1 MIPIAYRTTGL
12 LIKTLSYLSK
22 ARIKIHGKENIPSN
36 GSNIFVINHFTRTET
51 FLMPYY
57 ISRLTQ
63 VPVWSLADDNL
74 FKGAFGRYLDT
85 VGAVSTKSPDRDKL
99 MVKTLLTGEA
109 HWIIFPEGRMVKSKK
124 IIDKDRFMVFSA
136 GGKRPPHTGA
146 ATLALRTEFYR
157 KRLQEMHRTVP
168 GEAARILDLFK
179 IDDIEPVLNR
189 KTYIVP
195 VNLTYYPLRARENFL
210 NQLADRLVETIP
222 DRLRE
227 EIMTEGT
234 MFVSGVDLD
243 MRFGQPIPIE
253 EYLNV
258 PEVTQDITLSQ
269 SFGFDDPIS
278 SRQTLRKIA
287 RTIMK
292 RYMRAIYHMTTV
304 NHEHLFASMIRMI
317 PWRFIDPYALR
328 QRAFLAATGNLM
340 KHGICYHQSLKQD
353 QTHLLTDDR
362 FNKFENFISLALEK
376 GVLKQ
381 RDGRLKKDT
390 SKFSRSIDFH
400 RVRVENPVSVM
411 ANEVEPLV
419 HLQRCLR
426 LLCLT
431 PNFWLRR
438 KIIKYLMN
446 ADRKEFAE
454 DYRTFYVDGES
465 KDKSVGR
472 PFLVRGRSK
481 RLGILLIHGYMA
493 APLEVRALAD
503 YLGKQ
508 GFWVYVPRL
517 RGHGTSPDDLA
528 HRSHKD
534 WISSVD
540 RGFAIIRNLC
550 REVVV
555 GGFSTGA
562 GLALELAARV
572 KGVAGVFGV
581 CPPMRLHDLSAKL
594 VPAVDAWNRLMKRVQ
609 LNGAK
614 MEFVDNHP
622 EQPDINYT
630 RNPISGV
637 LELERLMEAL
647 EPKLPDID
655 MPALILQSSEDPI
668 VDPKGSRRIFELL
681 GSKDKQYTLFHLQ
694 RHGILLGED
703 SHTVHKAIGGFIENL
718 NLG

>member
-1 MIPIAYRTTGL
+1 MNLIAYRTTGF
-12 LIKTLSYLSK
+12 LIKTLSHLSK
-22 ARIKIHGKENIPSN
+22 ARFEFHGKENIPTN
-36 GSNIFVINHFTRTET
+36 GSVIFVINHFTRTET
-51 FLMPYY
+51 FLMPYF
-57 ISRLTQ
+57 IFRLTQ
-63 VPVWSLADDNL
+63 IPVWSLADDKL
-74 FKGAFGRYLDT
+74 FEGAFGSYLDT
-85 VGAVSTKSPDRDKL
+85 VGAVSTKNPDRDQL

-109 HWIIFPEGRMVKSKK
+109 HWVIFPEGRMVKSKK
-124 IIDKDRFMVFSA
+124 IIEKGRYMIFFA

-157 KRLQEMHRTVP
+157 KRLQEMHRSAP
-168 GEAARILDLFK
+168 EEAARILDQFK
-179 IDDIEPVLNR
+179 INDIEPVLNR

-195 VNLTYYPLRARENFL
+195 VNLTYYPLRASENFF
-210 NQLADRLVETIP
+210 NRLAERLVETIP
-222 DRLRE
+222 DRVRE

-234 MFVSGVDLD
+234 MFLSGVDLD
-243 MRFGQPIPIE
+243 MRFGKPIRIE
-253 EYLNV
+253 EYLNI
-258 PEVTQDITLSQ
+258 PEVTKDIVLTS
-269 SFGFDDPIS
+269 SIGFDDPIS

-287 RTIMK
+287 QTIMK
-292 RYMRAIYHMTTV
+292 RYMKAIYRMTTV

-317 PWRFIDPYALR
+317 PWRTLDPYALR

-340 KHGICYHQSLKQD
+340 KLDICYHKSFNQD

-362 FNKFENFISLALEK
+362 FNKFKNFISLALEK

-381 RDGRLKKDT
+381 KDGKFQKDT
-390 SKFSRSIDFH
+390 FRFSRPFDFH
-400 RVRVENPVSVM
+400 RVRLENPVAVM

-419 HLQRCLR
+419 HLQRYLKK
-426 LLCLT
+426 LCLM
-431 PNFWLRR
+431 PRFWLRR
-438 KIIKYLMN
+438 KIVKYLMN
-446 ADRKEFAE
+446 ADREEFAE

-465 KDKSVGR
+465 KDKTVGR

-493 APLEVRALAD
+493 APLEVKALAD

-528 HRSHKD
+528 HRSYKD
-534 WISSVD
+534 WINSVD

-614 MEFVDNHP
+614 MEFVENHP

-637 LELERLMEAL
+637 RELERLMEAL
-647 EPKLPDID
+647 EPKLPEIDI
-655 MPALILQSSEDPI
+655 PALIVQSSGDPI
-668 VDPKGSRRIFELL
+668 VDPKGSRRIKSPRRLKWTSLL
-681 GSKDKQYTLFHLQ
+681 SAVRGGSICL
-694 RHGILLGED
+694 R
-703 SHTVHKAIGGFIENL
+703 
-718 NLG
+718 

>member
-1 MIPIAYRTTGL
+1 MNPIAYRTTGL

-22 ARIKIHGKENIPSN
+22 ARINIHGKENIPTH
-36 GSNIFVINHFTRTET
+36 GSIIFVINHFTRIET
-51 FLMPYY
+51 FLMPYFIY
-57 ISRLTQ
+57 RLTQ
-63 VPVWSLADDNL
+63 IPVWSLADDSL

-85 VGAVSTKSPDRDKL
+85 VGAVSTKNPDRDQL

-109 HWIIFPEGRMVKSKK
+109 HWIIFPEGGMVKSKK
-124 IIDKDRFMVFSA
+124 IIDKGRFMVFFA

-157 KRLQEMHRTVP
+157 KRLQALHRSAP
-168 GEAARILDLFK
+168 EEAARILNQFK

-189 KTYIVP
+189 KTLIVP

-210 NQLADRLVETIP
+210 NHLAERLVENIP
-222 DRLRE
+222 DRIRE
-227 EIMTEGT
+227 EIMAEGA
-234 MFVSGVDLD
+234 MLISGVDID
-243 MRFGQPIPIE
+243 MRFGQPILIE

-258 PEVTQDITLSQ
+258 PEVTRDIMLPRRI
-269 SFGFDDPIS
+269 GFDDPIS

-287 RTIMK
+287 RTIMM
-292 RYMRAIYHMTTV
+292 RYMRTIYYLTTV
-304 NHEHLFASMIRMI
+304 NPDHLFASIIRLI
-317 PWRFIDPYALR
+317 PWRTVDPYALR
-328 QRAFLAATGNLM
+328 QRAYLAATGNLL
-340 KHGICYHQSLKQD
+340 KLDIFYHQSLKHD

-362 FNKFENFISLALEK
+362 FNRFKNFISLALEK
-376 GVLKQ
+376 EVLKEK
-381 RDGRLKKDT
+381 DGRFKKNM

-419 HLQRCLR
+419 HLQRYLR
-426 LLCLT
+426 KLCLI

-465 KDKSVGR
+465 KDKTVGR

-493 APLEVRALAD
+493 APREVKALAD

-528 HRSHKD
+528 HRSYKD
-534 WISSVD
+534 WINSVD
-540 RGFAIIRNLC
+540 RGFAVIRNLC
-550 REVVV
+550 RDVVV

-572 KGVAGVFGV
+572 KEVAGVFGV

-609 LNGAK
+609 LNGVK

-622 EQPDINYT
+622 ENPDINYT

-637 LELERLMEAL
+637 RELERLMEVL
-647 EPKLPDID
+647 EPKLPEIDI
-655 MPALILQSSEDPI
+655 PALIVQSSGDPI

-681 GSKDKQYTLFHLQ
+681 GSKDKQYILFHLQ

-703 SHTVHKAIGGFIENL
+703 SHAVHKAIGGFIENL
-718 NLG
+718 M